1 MMYTLWSRGE
11 LLGESALGYVRVYP
25 NLRTG
30 DLQVTQKGLTV
41 IDRLTQARSDWR
53 STAKRVLDC
62 KSANTVPESD
72 MNELLAD
79 MNAAQDLEEAF
90 AMELRGPDG
99 SVIPT
104 EDIYVVDTEYL
115 LAIAKESESE
125 EDSAEEALS
134 EQDQAAVEEMLEEWE
149 DDHPP
154 WAQQEPE
161 REPERFQ
168 IHVRLVDQWAIP

>member
-11 LLGESALGYVRVYP
+11 LLGESTLGYVRVYP

-30 DLQVTQKGLTV
+30 DLQVTPKGMAV

-53 STAKRVLDC
+53 TTAKRVLDRQ
-62 KSANTVPESD
+62 SERPVPESE

-79 MNAAQDLEEAF
+79 MNSAHDQEQALG
-90 AMELRGPDG
+90 MELHAPDG

-115 LAIAKESESE
+115 LAIAKECEE
-125 EDSAEEALS
+125 EDDDIVLS
-134 EQDQAAVEEMLEEWE
+134 DEDQAAVDEMLEEWE

-154 WAQQEPE
+154 WAQPEPE

>member
-1 MMYTLWSRGE
+1 MYTLWSRGE
-11 LLGESALGYVRVYP
+11 LLGESTLGYVRVYP

-30 DLQVTQKGLTV
+30 DLQVTQKGMAV

-53 STAKRVLDC
+53 TTAKRVLDG
-62 KSANTVPESD
+62 KSERPVPESE

-79 MNAAQDLEEAF
+79 MNAAQDQEEAL
-90 AMELRGPDG
+90 AMELRAPDG

-104 EDIYVVDTEYL
+104 EDIWVVDTEYL
-115 LAIAKESESE
+115 LAIDKESESDD
-125 EDSAEEALS
+125 DSAEEPLS
-134 EQDQAAVEEMLEEWE
+134 EEDQAAVDEMLEEWE
-149 DDHPP
+149 EDHPP
-154 WAQQEPE
+154 WARQEPE